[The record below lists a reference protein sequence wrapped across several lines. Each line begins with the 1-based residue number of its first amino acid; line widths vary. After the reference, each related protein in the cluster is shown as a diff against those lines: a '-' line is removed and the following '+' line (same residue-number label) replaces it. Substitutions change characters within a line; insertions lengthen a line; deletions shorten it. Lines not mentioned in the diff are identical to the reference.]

1 MMAEEKLNS
10 YRVLSIST
18 KGSTMTVFR
27 KFESA
32 WKALDDELEHF
43 LDTKKAPAQINI
55 TKE

>member
-1 MMAEEKLNS
+1 MAKEKLNS

-43 LDTKKAPAQINI
+43 LDTKKTPAQINI